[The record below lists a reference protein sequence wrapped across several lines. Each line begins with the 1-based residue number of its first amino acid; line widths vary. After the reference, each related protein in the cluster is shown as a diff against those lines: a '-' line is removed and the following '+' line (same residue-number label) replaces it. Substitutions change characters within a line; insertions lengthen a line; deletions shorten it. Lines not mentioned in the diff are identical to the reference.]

1 METCPHR
8 WAHSPSPE
16 RSDAAQVRHTVS
28 QSDRAKL
35 WWEWTHWVDKW
46 RGILCLRDTEL
57 RRAWVFLC
65 SQKWLFLGQN
75 NRFNKAYVH
84 VSVCLEKNIIQTWIY
99 TLCTLC
105 VTNTQTYRTKSVL
118 YKWNGTEILSPY
130 HRWRTKTC
138 VKRKVRQTQKTVWWD
153 KAIFMN
159 PLWFSSLHYECW
171 RGHKSNI
178 SLTSV
183 GHGMVNMP
191 RPSVSVL
198 SVIGCSWKKN
208 NQDWS
213 ERGLQFFVI

>member
-1 METCPHR
+1 MM
-8 WAHSPSPE
+8 
-16 RSDAAQVRHTVS
+16 
-28 QSDRAKL
+28 AKL
-35 WWEWTHWVDKW
+35 IFLVAITPVFSVTWS
-46 RGILCLRDTEL
+46 LRNIANML
-57 RRAWVFLC
+57 MLC
-65 SQKWLFLGQN
+65 S
-75 NRFNKAYVH
+75 R
-84 VSVCLEKNIIQTWIY
+84 NISDYYQ
-99 TLCTLC
+99 TLCI
-105 VTNTQTYRTKSVL
+105 TNTQTYSTKSVL

-130 HRWRTKTC
+130 HRWRTK
-138 VKRKVRQTQKTVWWD
+138 KVREAQKIVWWD

-191 RPSVSVL
+191 CPSISVL
-198 SVIGCSWKKN
+198 SIIGCSWKEN